1 MSTEIAKSNP
11 FEITTFA
18 EAEKVATMIANSS
31 LCPPSFKGKA
41 GDVFIAMQMGHE
53 VGLSPM
59 QAIQNIA
66 VINGRPSVWGDAAI
80 GIVRSHP
87 HCKAIREWL
96 EGSIA
101 EGNAIAYCG
110 VTRAGQPE
118 EIRSFSYEQAKKAGL
133 AGKSGV
139 WSNYPERMLQMRA
152 RGFAVRDVF
161 PDALRG
167 LHIAEES
174 ADIIEVTYDI
184 VPAQQEQKRI
194 ESSTPLSQS
203 HITDP
208 EVLQKHLDKIN
219 NASDWDLLKIAY
231 ADAIKATK
239 GDKKGTNQIAIAK
252 NERKKTLSAPKDIE
266 LVKSTVVED
275 FWQETEGEKK

>member
-1 MSTEIAKSNP
+1 MTNEIIKSNP

-18 EAEKVATMIANSS
+18 EAEKVASMIAASS
-31 LCPPSFKGKA
+31 LCPLGFKGKP

-87 HCKAIREWL
+87 HCKAIREWI
-96 EGSIA
+96 EGSI
-101 EGNAIAYCG
+101 EDKSAIAYCG

-118 EIRSFSYEQAKKAGL
+118 EIRSFSYTQAETAGLAKKAG
-133 AGKSGV
+133 V
-139 WSNYPERMLQMRA
+139 WTQYPLRMLQMRA
-152 RGFAVRDVF
+152 RGFAIRDTF

-174 ADIIEVTYDI
+174 QDIVDVTYEVI
-184 VPAQQEQKRI
+184 SQVNKAKQLEGI
-194 ESSTPLSQS
+194 PLSQS
-203 HITDP
+203 NTTDP
-208 EVLQKHLDKIN
+208 EILQKHLDKIF
-219 NASDWDLLKIAY
+219 AATDMDLLKIAY
-231 ADAIKATK
+231 ADALKATK
-239 GDKKGTNQIAIAK
+239 GDKEGASEIAK
-252 NERKKTLSAPKDIE
+252 AKNDRKDYLKQSAQQDT
-266 LVKSTVVED
+266 TVVD
-275 FWQETEGEKK
+275 FFKEADEVKE